1 MFTAGVLTASD
12 KGAKGERADES
23 GKLIALELE
32 KLGYKVDEKIVVQDE
47 IDEITS
53 ALEEM
58 VDRGI
63 DFLKRFGGLNNKNTE
78 GIREMLN
85 IMYSGLKRWTE

>member
-1 MFTAGVLTASD
+1 MA
-12 KGAKGERADES
+12 
-23 GKLIALELE
+23 
-32 KLGYKVDEKIVVQDE
+32 EKICQSCAMSLTEEKYYGTNNDGSKNE
-47 IDEITS
+47 DYCMFCFKEGDFTYTITMN
-53 ALEEM
+53 EM

>member
-1 MFTAGVLTASD
+1 MA
-12 KGAKGERADES
+12 
-23 GKLIALELE
+23 
-32 KLGYKVDEKIVVQDE
+32 EKICQSCAMSLTEEKYYGTNNDGSKNE
-47 IDEITS
+47 DYCMFCFKEGDFTYAITMN
-53 ALEEM
+53 EM